1 MMELARHMGI
11 EVPATELIPLDR
23 LQGVPQGVRALGE
36 FVYAVK
42 RFDRDNQ
49 GQKIHMEDFAQVF
62 GVYPEKKYK
71 SASYRNIVEVIW
83 KEVGEEGVAEFIKR
97 FVFNALIGNGDMHIK
112 NFSLIYPHKTQ
123 AALAPAY
130 DFVSTI
136 FYLPQET
143 LALNFSGTREFS
155 ALSKERFEQFARKAH
170 LPERWVLDIVEQSV
184 DLFFKA
190 WKTVKE
196 LPLKKEICSCIE
208 KHFQGLPFI

>member
-1 MMELARHMGI
+1 
-11 EVPATELIPLDR
+11 
-23 LQGVPQGVRALGE
+23 VRALGE

-42 RFDRDNQ
+42 RFDRDDQ
-49 GQKIHMEDFAQVF
+49 GQKIHIEDFAQVF
-62 GVYPEKKYK
+62 GVYPEKKHK

-83 KEVGEEGVAEFIKR
+83 KEIGEEGVAEFIKR

-112 NFSLIYPHKTQ
+112 NFSLIYPNKTQ

-155 ALSKERFEQFARKAH
+155 ALSKERFKQFAQKSH

-196 LPLKKEICSCIE
+196 LPLKKEMCSCIE
-208 KHFQGLPFI
+208 KHFQSLPFI